1 METQNKET
9 NTRVSLQAPQ
19 GCPWTSVPGN
29 LESGMVAK
37 GQDDQRQAGRKDSL
51 QGGAQIPR
59 QEQEGR
65 GVRTPAGVSE
75 SNQEPG

>member
-1 METQNKET
+1 
-9 NTRVSLQAPQ
+9 
-19 GCPWTSVPGN
+19 
-29 LESGMVAK
+29 MVAK